1 MSNKFAH
8 LLSEQ
13 EPLGVVIVEDET
25 MQTLLPK
32 YRSVIEEFYGPE
44 SVFQVIVI
52 GDLMNDRT
60 QSGTLKVILSNDE
73 LYVLYYF
80 NLKK

>member
-1 MSNKFAH
+1 MANKFAH
-8 LLSEQ
+8 LLAEQ

-32 YRSVIEEFYGPE
+32 YRSVIEDFYGPE
-44 SVFQVIVI
+44 SVLQVIVK

-60 QSGTLKVILSNDE
+60 QSGTLKVILINEE
-73 LYVLYYF
+73 LLVYVTKVTLF
-80 NLKK
+80 